1 VSSAKVHVV
10 IHDNAGGWSGRP
22 MPGVALEIQPFFG
35 YVLGNPGVR
44 AGGRTEAEVLERIKD
59 SLLVGVDQG
68 LPVTRKI
75 VELDLGDHMLAS
87 DVMNG

>member
-1 VSSAKVHVV
+1 
-10 IHDNAGGWSGRP
+10 

-44 AGGRTEAEVLERIKD
+44 ASGRTEEEVLERIRD
-59 SLLVGVDQG
+59 SLVVGHARDRS
-68 LPVTRKI
+68 VTRKI
-75 VELDLGDHMLAS
+75 VELDIGDHILVE